1 MVGRRFA
8 TTSLVVVGTSVVAL
22 ALAIA
27 VIGGPRSGSTAA
39 SLAPPASVVGATA
52 EPLRRCFTSSHG
64 DRVEFVGRAG
74 TSISDAR
81 D

>member
-27 VIGGPRSGSTAA
+27 VIGGPGPARPW
-39 SLAPPASVVGATA
+39 LFAPPASVVG
-52 EPLRRCFTSSHG
+52 
-64 DRVEFVGRAG
+64 VGLPAP
-74 TSISDAR
+74 S
-81 D
+81 